1 MGKYVGKRKGGGKKN
16 KKQKKNP
23 NKDLFCF
30 MGRHSLCSRFNFP
43 CCFRFLQLMPDST
56 SNPLRISRIA
66 WRRKKP
72 AISLLAVWHL
82 ALLLLLL
89 LLRLLLLAFKS
100 SPMIRLPLIAVIYQ
114 ESQGAC
120 EGDDDEIFNNS
131 LVDIIEAV

>member
-1 MGKYVGKRKGGGKKN
+1 MLKI
-16 KKQKKNP
+16 
-23 NKDLFCF
+23 
-30 MGRHSLCSRFNFP
+30 H
-43 CCFRFLQLMPDST
+43 FRFSVSSMPNST

-72 AISLLAVWHL
+72 TISLLAIWHL
-82 ALLLLLL
+82 ALLRL

-120 EGDDDEIFNNS
+120 EGDDDERFNDS
-131 LVDIIEAV
+131 LVDLIEPI